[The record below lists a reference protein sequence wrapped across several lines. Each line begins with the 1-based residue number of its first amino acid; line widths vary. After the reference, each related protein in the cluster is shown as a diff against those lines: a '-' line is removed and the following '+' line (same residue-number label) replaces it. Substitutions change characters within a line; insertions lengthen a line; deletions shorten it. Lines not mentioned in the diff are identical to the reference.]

1 MTTPWKTWMRE
12 RVPSTTF
19 TWTLT
24 LSPARKSGMSL
35 LRDAESSSSK
45 RCMTDVAFSRP
56 ATGHPRVFGNAWFEG
71 CVRRAACWSDRGPG
85 HSPRGGGRRVDGTQ
99 RPSLPE
105 VGRAGEIHGCR
116 PVGRAAHLTH
126 RSSQVGCSGG
136 RWDSHLSTRL
146 RSTAYGERVTI
157 DPGLPV
163 ALAVVLLLALT
174 VTMYLVGRLPE
185 PGSTLFAAGRAI
197 VQLSIAALVIAAVI
211 TSLALSLLLLAFMFV
226 VAVFTTVRRVEAPKA
241 WPWATLA
248 MLAGLLPVVLVI
260 LLTRTVPPTGIAL
273 VPVVGILAGNTM
285 NGHTLTCRR
294 AFAALREEKGQ
305 YEAALSLGLT
315 RSQSVGEVVH
325 RRVPEALIP
334 GLDQVRTAGV
344 VTLPG
349 AFIGVLLG
357 GGSPAQAAA
366 AQVLV
371 LMGIMAAQTTTAVVA
386 ERLIGEALLLPD
398 DLKASLQP

>member
-1 MTTPWKTWMRE
+1 
-12 RVPSTTF
+12 
-19 TWTLT
+19 
-24 LSPARKSGMSL
+24 
-35 LRDAESSSSK
+35 
-45 RCMTDVAFSRP
+45 
-56 ATGHPRVFGNAWFEG
+56 
-71 CVRRAACWSDRGPG
+71 
-85 HSPRGGGRRVDGTQ
+85 
-99 RPSLPE
+99 
-105 VGRAGEIHGCR
+105 
-116 PVGRAAHLTH
+116 
-126 RSSQVGCSGG
+126 
-136 RWDSHLSTRL
+136 
-146 RSTAYGERVTI
+146 
-157 DPGLPV
+157 
-163 ALAVVLLLALT
+163 
-174 VTMYLVGRLPE
+174 
-185 PGSTLFAAGRAI
+185 
-197 VQLSIAALVIAAVI
+197 
-211 TSLALSLLLLAFMFV
+211 
-226 VAVFTTVRRVEAPKA
+226 
-241 WPWATLA
+241 
-248 MLAGLLPVVLVI
+248 MLAGLLPVVLII

-315 RSQSVGEVVH
+315 RAQSVGEVVH

-386 ERLIGEALLLPD
+386 ERLIGEARLLPD